1 MLLCL
6 SFLNGKL
13 KTTSSALKS
22 LWFKATLLK
31 CVTLYYSKTLC
42 PGITFCCDAGDYEV
56 GVQCTFLNLPQKI
69 MHLKPKNQPF
79 PLPLTKKSQ
88 TKNCKSSFS
97 IK

>member
-31 CVTLYYSKTLC
+31 CVTLCYSKTLC

-56 GVQCTFLNLPQKI
+56 GVQCTFLNLPQKKDYA
-69 MHLKPKNQPF
+69 LKTQKPT
-79 PLPLTKKSQ
+79 LPPSSHKKIPNKKLQ
-88 TKNCKSSFS
+88 KFF
-97 IK
+97 